1 MFGSDLRGEVPCRR
15 CYAGL
20 FSGCEKSMSDC
31 SEVCSG
37 EERSLVP
44 YRWHKKLQLPGNLTS
59 LLNYES
65 KYKKSQLNTLEQ
77 FSAVAPS
84 QNCSS

>member
-1 MFGSDLRGEVPCRR
+1 MFGSDLRGEVPRRR

-20 FSGCEKSMSDC
+20 FSGCKKSTSDC

-44 YRWHKKLQLPGNLTS
+44 LPMAQETAATWESDKSAKLQI
-59 LLNYES
+59 E
-65 KYKKSQLNTLEQ
+65 
-77 FSAVAPS
+77 V
-84 QNCSS
+84 